1 MNCEQ
6 PCDINQFKCK
16 FGECVDKRKV
26 CDYSEDCSNG
36 ADEHN
41 CGIVLCYIFLTSESP
56 SFESSSFDLFKELY
70 HFLI

>member
-56 SFESSSFDLFKELY
+56 SFESSS
-70 HFLI
+70 LIYSRNYIFS